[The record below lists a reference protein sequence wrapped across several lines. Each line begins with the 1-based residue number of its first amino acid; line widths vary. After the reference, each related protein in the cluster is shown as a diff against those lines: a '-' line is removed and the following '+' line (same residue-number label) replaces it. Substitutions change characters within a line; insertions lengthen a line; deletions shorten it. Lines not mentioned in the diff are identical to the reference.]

1 MEQFTRNWYKEKCRE
16 LHLHPEKGRGQN
28 FLCDEHICEKIAE
41 IGGMEGNVV
50 LEVGPGFG
58 VLTKQ
63 LVKRAQKVIAL
74 DLEEKFCK
82 LLPET
87 LGNPKNLETIT
98 ANFLE
103 YGVESIESPYRV
115 IANLPYSISSETLFL
130 LVESQN
136 LPESITLLLQKEVV
150 QRASQKP
157 PYGNQLA
164 LAMHLYGN
172 PTLALGVS
180 KNSFYPSP
188 KVDSAVL
195 HVKRHH
201 DNHEVA
207 IALKKGDVTIAEV
220 LKVARGPFLSPRKQI
235 GKTLTAIFGDKALS
249 ALESAKISKETR
261 PEKISALDWIAITT
275 ALNT

>member
-1 MEQFTRNWYKEKCRE
+1 MEQFTRDWYKDSCRK

-28 FLCDEHICEKIAE
+28 FLIDENICEKITD
-41 IGGMEGNVV
+41 IGGATAETVV
-50 LEVGPGFG
+50 EVGPGFG

-63 LVKRAQKVIAL
+63 LVKRAKKVIAL
-74 DLEEKFCK
+74 DLEKKFID

-87 LGNPKNLETIT
+87 LGHPKNLETIT

-103 YGVESIESPYRV
+103 YGIEEFPQPFRI

-130 LVESQN
+130 LVESRN

-150 QRASQKP
+150 LRASQKP

-164 LAMHLYGN
+164 LGMHLYGN

-188 KVDSAVL
+188 KVDSGVL
-195 HVKRHH
+195 HVKKHH
-201 DNHEVA
+201 ENHEVSR
-207 IALKKGDVTIAEV
+207 ALTKGNLTIAEV
-220 LKVARGPFLSPRKQI
+220 LKVSRGPFLSPRKQI
-235 GKTLTAIFGDKALS
+235 GKTLTAIFGEKAMT
-249 ALESAKISKETR
+249 ALEQAGVGKETR
-261 PEKISALDWIAITT
+261 PEKISVLEWIAIAH

>member
-1 MEQFTRNWYKEKCRE
+1 MEQFTRGWYKESCRK

-28 FLCDEHICEKIAE
+28 FLIDEGICEKIAD
-41 IGGMEGNVV
+41 IGGATAETVV
-50 LEVGPGFG
+50 EVGPGFG

-63 LVKRAQKVIAL
+63 LVKRATKVIAL
-74 DLEEKFCK
+74 DLEKKFVD

-87 LGNPKNLETIT
+87 LGHPKNLETIT

-103 YGVESIESPYRV
+103 YGIDSFPRPFRI

-130 LVESQN
+130 LVESHN

-150 QRASQKP
+150 LRACQKP

-164 LAMHLYGN
+164 LGMYLYGN

-188 KVDSAVL
+188 TVDSGVL

-201 DNHEVA
+201 ENHEVA
-207 IALKKGDVTIAEV
+207 IALQKGNLTIAEV
-220 LKVARGPFLSPRKQI
+220 LKVSRGPFLSPRKQI
-235 GKTLTAIFGDKALS
+235 GKTLSAIYGDKAGT
-249 ALESAKISKETR
+249 ALQHAGVDKETR
-261 PEKISALDWIAITT
+261 PEKISVLEWVAIAH